1 MLRFDTDRDCGK
13 FESVLFVTRK
23 AQEQKQKETG
33 CIHRVSFAWLNFIVL
48 I

>member
-33 CIHRVSFAWLNFIVL
+33 YIAL
-48 I
+48 IRYEPAGC